1 MRGFSM
7 NIRVRATLAA
17 ICTSALVALIAPAAQ
32 ANLLSILPGSC
43 GNQTESQPFS
53 RWGDTNNYT
62 LVTGGTF
69 EVGSVPWVLLSGAG
83 VGSGN
88 ESYYVNASSDRRSLS
103 LPSGS
108 SATSPA
114 VCTSIYHP
122 TLRLFV
128 KNTGSTSSR
137 LRVEV
142 LYPALLGGV
151 QLAHL
156 GDLSGAS
163 TWQPSPT
170 LSLGA
175 TNLLATVSLQ
185 QTAIAYRFTPEGTG
199 GQWLI
204 DDVYV
209 DPRMR

>member
-1 MRGFSM
+1 M
-7 NIRVRATLAA
+7 NIRVRVTLAA
-17 ICTSALVALIAPAAQ
+17 ICTCALVALMAPVAQ

-43 GNQTESQPFS
+43 GSQAESQAFS
-53 RWGDTNNYT
+53 HWGDTNNYT

-69 EVGSVPWVLLSGAG
+69 EVGSVPWALVSGAS
-83 VGSGN
+83 VRPGN
-88 ESYYVNASSDRRSLS
+88 ESYYVNASSDKLSLA

-108 SATSPA
+108 SATSPP

-122 TLRLFV
+122 TARLFV
-128 KNTGSTSSR
+128 KNTGAASSR
-137 LRVEV
+137 LRVEA

-151 QLAHL
+151 QLARL
-156 GDLSGAS
+156 GDLSGTS
-163 TWQPSPT
+163 TWQPSPA

-185 QTAIAYRFTPEGTG
+185 QTAIAYRFTPEDNS
-199 GQWLI
+199 GQWRI